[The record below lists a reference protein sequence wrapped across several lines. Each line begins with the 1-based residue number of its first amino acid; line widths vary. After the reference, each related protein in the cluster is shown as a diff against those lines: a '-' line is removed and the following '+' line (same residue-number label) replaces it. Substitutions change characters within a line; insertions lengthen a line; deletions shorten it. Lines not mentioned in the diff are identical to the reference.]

1 VFYKLQNH
9 RYKNNK
15 NKCKKVKN
23 IFCKNDILRKM
34 ENKDSIKLR
43 AMVLKIKSLF
53 IFLQSPIFLHI
64 TFKEINYV
72 F

>member
-1 VFYKLQNH
+1 VFYKLQRH

-23 IFCKNDILRKM
+23 IFCKNDILRK
-34 ENKDSIKLR
+34 ERKISIKLR
-43 AMVLKIKSLF
+43 AIVLKMKSLF
-53 IFLQSPIFLHI
+53 IFLQSPIFLHV